1 MTRFFIDKSVTAMT
15 GTSNL
20 RMDFKNNSKTPLKLF
35 SITIKINTPMADPRF
50 AYAEVGP
57 QPTGATKIVAKGF
70 SSAFNDFE
78 KRFSPPV
85 EIPPGHHIAVH
96 GYGDLGTLVGCQYE
110 ADDSLDE
117 IGVFQF

>member
-1 MTRFFIDKSVTAMT
+1 MT

-20 RMDFKNNSKTPLKLF
+20 RMDFKNNSKDSLKLF
-35 SITIKINTPMADPRF
+35 SITIKISTPLADPRW
-50 AYAEVGP
+50 AYAELGP
-57 QPTGATKIVAKGF
+57 QPTGATKVIAAGQA
-70 SSAFNDFE
+70 SAFNDFE

-85 EIPPGHHIAVH
+85 EIPPGFHLAVH
-96 GYGDLGTLVGCQYE
+96 GYGDVGTNVGCQYE